1 MSTTLPF
8 KSSMA
13 LVEEKG
19 DLQDN
24 EQVKGKGKREEWSE
38 GTKGKKAALTYINT
52 KGHCTQRPDLYA

>member
-1 MSTTLPF
+1 
-8 KSSMA
+8 MA